1 MFNDRPTLFFIYKI
15 ISTIKLSQQ
24 LNRKFSDFDFVP
36 VFWMASE
43 DHDFEEISSFVFRGK
58 KFQWNTKSGGAI
70 GKIQTRSF
78 SSFIRFI

>member
-1 MFNDRPTLFFIYKI
+1 MTGPLYFIYKI

-58 KFQWNTKSGGAI
+58 KFQWNTNQVVQLEKF
-70 GKIQTRSF
+70 KQEV
-78 SSFIRFI
+78 